1 MFKFFKKKNDI
12 KNSDNNIEHQQNNW
26 YSNRYNLIVI
36 QRNVL
41 LLLLLLLFGVI
52 TISIVT
58 ILKVSTSKTIEP
70 FVVEIEKKSGI
81 VTLVNPITVKQYSAD
96 EVLNNHFIVEY
107 IRIRELFDPNNFQY
121 NYHIKVRMFSTQKIY
136 TEFRN
141 FINPNNV
148 NSPVNLYANVSD
160 SKLKIRSIQN
170 LSPGQV
176 QVRFTLEF
184 NEKNGNIIKKDKIAT
199 LSFEYVSMEMNEQQ
213 RYINPLGFRITY
225 YRSDNEF
232 L

>member
-12 KNSDNNIEHQQNNW
+12 ENSDNNVQHEQNNW
-26 YSNRYNLIVI
+26 YSNRYNLIIV

-41 LLLLLLLFGVI
+41 LLLLLLLLGVI
-52 TISIVT
+52 ATSIVA
-58 ILKVSTSKTIEP
+58 ILKISTSKTIEP

-81 VTLVNPITVKQYSAD
+81 VTLVNPITIKQYSAD
-96 EVLNNHFIVEY
+96 EVLNNYFIIEY
-107 IRIRELFDPNNFQY
+107 IRARELFDPNSFQY
-121 NYHIKVRMFSTQKIY
+121 NYYTKVRLFSTQKTY
-136 TEFRN
+136 AEFRN
-141 FINPNNV
+141 LINPSNA
-148 NSPVNLYANVSD
+148 NSPFNLYANVSD
-160 SKLKIRSIQN
+160 SELKIRSIQN

-184 NEKNGNIIKKDKIAT
+184 NEKNGNTIRKDKIAT
-199 LSFEYVSMEMNEQQ
+199 LLFEYVSMEMNEQQ
-213 RYINPLGFRITY
+213 RYINPLGFRVTY

>member
-12 KNSDNNIEHQQNNW
+12 ENNDTQHQNNNW
-26 YSNRYNLIVI
+26 YSNRYNLIVV

-41 LLLLLLLFGVI
+41 LLLLLLLLGVI
-52 TISIVT
+52 ATSIIT

-81 VTLVNPITVKQYSAD
+81 VTLVNPVTVKQYSSN

-121 NYHIKVRMFSTQKIY
+121 NYYTKVRLFSTQKTY
-136 TEFRN
+136 AEFRN
-141 FINPNNV
+141 LINPNNA
-148 NSPVNLYANVSD
+148 NSPFNLYANVS
-160 SKLKIRSIQN
+160 SSELKIRSIQN
-170 LSPGQV
+170 LNPGQV

-184 NEKNGNIIKKDKIAT
+184 NEKDGNIIKKDKIAT
-199 LSFEYVSMEMNEQQ
+199 LLFEYVSMEMNEQQ
-213 RYINPLGFRITY
+213 RYVNPLGFRVTY

-232 L
+232 I